1 MVEDWIGKILID
13 KRFERCTEIILTPQ
27 VEELEDLTNVT
38 IFLPSAEAFAQ
49 LPEPFTEMLA
59 AEPAN
64 LLEFMLRQAESIMHH
79 EDDNENDD
87 VDEDDPQAR
96 GKSYDP
102 NSQSYQWVASWLW
115 GVIMSKSIIY
125 ASNPYLQCILII
137 GS

>member
-102 NSQSYQWVASWLW
+102 NSQSYQWVAS
-115 GVIMSKSIIY
+115 
-125 ASNPYLQCILII
+125 
-137 GS
+137 